1 MIDLFNRLENTMEKA
16 EQYIELNYDQENN
29 IEM

>member
-1 MIDLFNRLENTMEKA
+1 MIDLFNKFENAMEKA